1 MSQYHIYQ
9 TNAEYSFRGW
19 QDTKSKF
26 EINDYKKVYS
36 GELVDMLRFNGKDI
50 PCNTNDNEVL
60 EDLYVKFNINRP
72 SDFTGH
78 SLSVSD
84 IVEIVRKDETKYY
97 YCNDFGWTD
106 ISSQIPKEQQ

>member
-1 MSQYHIYQ
+1 
-9 TNAEYSFRGW
+9 
-19 QDTKSKF
+19 
-26 EINDYKKVYS
+26 
-36 GELVDMLRFNGKDI
+36 MLRFNGKDI
-50 PCNTNDNEVL
+50 PCNTNDNELL

-97 YCNDFGWTD
+97 YYDDFGWTD
-106 ISSQIPKEQQ
+106 ITYQIPKEPQ

>member
-9 TNAEYSFRGW
+9 TDAEYSFRGW
-19 QDTKSKF
+19 KNTKSKF
-26 EINDYKKVYS
+26 NITDYKRVYS
-36 GELVDMLRFNGKDI
+36 GELVDMIRFNGKDT

-60 EDLYVKFNINRP
+60 EDLYLKFNINRP

-97 YCNDFGWTD
+97 YCDDFGWTD

>member
-19 QDTKSKF
+19 QDTKSQF

-36 GELVDMLRFNGKDI
+36 GELVDMIRFNGKDT

-84 IVEIVRKDETKYY
+84 IVEIVRQDRTKYY
-97 YCNDFGWTD
+97 YCDDFGWTD
-106 ISSQIPKEQQ
+106 ISSQIPIEQQ

>member
-9 TNAEYSFRGW
+9 TDAEYSFRSW
-19 QDTKSKF
+19 KNTKSKF
-26 EINDYKKVYS
+26 NITDYKRVYS
-36 GELVDMLRFNGKDI
+36 GELVDMIRFNGKDT

-97 YCNDFGWTD
+97 YCDDFGLTD